1 MIKQEEKQ
9 TYEIDNHKYMVTTRI
24 IENAESL
31 DKLYEAFSRYA
42 LRKLNT
48 NNV

>member
-1 MIKQEEKQ
+1 MEDNEEREV
-9 TYEIDNHKYMVTTRI
+9 YEIDNHKYTVTTRI
-24 IENAESL
+24 IENAKSL

>member
-1 MIKQEEKQ
+1 MNNNEEIYQ
-9 TYEIDNHKYMVTTRI
+9 IDDHKYIVTTRI
-24 IENAESL
+24 IENAKSL

-48 NNV
+48 NNL

>member
-9 TYEIDNHKYMVTTRI
+9 TYEIGGKKYIVITRT
-24 IENAESL
+24 IENAKSL

-48 NNV
+48 NNL

>member
-1 MIKQEEKQ
+1 MKKQEEKEI
-9 TYEIDNHKYMVTTRI
+9 YDIDNKKYTVIART

-42 LRKLNT
+42 IKRLSI
-48 NNV
+48 NNI